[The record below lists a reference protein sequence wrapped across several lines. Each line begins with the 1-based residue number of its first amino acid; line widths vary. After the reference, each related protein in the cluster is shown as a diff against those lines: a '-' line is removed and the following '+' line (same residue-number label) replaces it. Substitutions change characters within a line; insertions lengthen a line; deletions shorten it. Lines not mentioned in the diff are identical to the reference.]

1 MDKLK
6 LCPFCNKPFVL
17 KATGRNDLDTR
28 FEHDS
33 PGCPLNE
40 QDRQI
45 IGLSIGM
52 MTAALNNRPIEDA
65 QAAEIERLR
74 AALEQYADLPERVT
88 YPEREERHYRPGNR

>member
-1 MDKLK
+1 
-6 LCPFCNKPFVL
+6 
-17 KATGRNDLDTR
+17 
-28 FEHDS
+28 
-33 PGCPLNE
+33 
-40 QDRQI
+40 
-45 IGLSIGM
+45 M